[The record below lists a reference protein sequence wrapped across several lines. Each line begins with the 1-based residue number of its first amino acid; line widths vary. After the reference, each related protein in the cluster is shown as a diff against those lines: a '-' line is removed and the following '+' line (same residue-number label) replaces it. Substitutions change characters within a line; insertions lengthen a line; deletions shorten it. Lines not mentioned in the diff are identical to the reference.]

1 MSTSTV
7 IGASLFAGW
16 LVGCV
21 ILALSYWR
29 AGPIW
34 IERHSLK
41 FKVAGRQARCSGAI
55 GEMAILGYCAAL
67 LWIVDS
73 MTPTWSFIDIIARRP
88 YAALAALAFV
98 SAIVAFHTV
107 RAAEHPDPATKKR
120 LRQTYAIYAV
130 YSALLF
136 AGGMILI
143 YTIVTQFWFDT
154 ASFMRDGDQILERV
168 RAAAAGGEP
177 RPAYEAIEFGFV
189 DAMQLLKRAEDQ
201 MSPVFI
207 FAIAIFVINLLILYT
222 PLRGLFLT
230 DAVFLTN
237 VGTLVAIVAV
247 GAAGAIVYVFSYS
260 AFLDDFLHLLT
271 GLPRSL
277 IAADLLYVRRYGEI
291 VLALDQQR
299 SLVGFITKMSNE
311 WGGLTAVVGI
321 VQAAASQLAR
331 KPEIAAGLG
340 TIVMAPANDEA
351 GDKTHDAAQ
360 G

>member
-1 MSTSTV
+1 MTTSAI
-7 IGASLFAGW
+7 IGVSLLAGW
-16 LVGCV
+16 LVGCLFLV
-21 ILALSYWR
+21 LSYWR

-55 GEMAILGYCAAL
+55 GEMAILGYCALL
-67 LWIVDS
+67 LWLVDS
-73 MTPTWSFIDIIARRP
+73 LTPTWSFIDIIARHP
-88 YAALAALAFV
+88 WAALGALLFT
-98 SAIVAFHTV
+98 SAIAAFHTV

-120 LRQTYAIYAV
+120 LRQTYAIYAI

-136 AGGMILI
+136 AGGIILI

-154 ASFMRDGDQILERV
+154 VSFMRDGSEILARV
-168 RAAAAGGEP
+168 KAGAATGEA
-177 RPAYEAIEFGFV
+177 RGAYEAVEFGFV

-230 DAVFLTN
+230 DAVFITN
-237 VGTLVAIVAV
+237 VGTLVAIAAV
-247 GAAGAIVYVFSYS
+247 GAAGAIVYVVSYS
-260 AFLDDFLHLLT
+260 AFLDDFLDLLVS
-271 GLPRSL
+271 LPRGL
-277 IAADLLYVRRYGEI
+277 IAADLLYIRRFGEI
-291 VLALDQQR
+291 VLALDDQR

-331 KPEIAAGLG
+331 KPEIASSLG
-340 TIVMAPANDEA
+340 VISLDSANDEA
-351 GDKTHDAAQ
+351 GADPQKAQ
-360 G
+360 TQ